1 MQNILFTALFT
12 SILFHVTACLWVL
25 VYQNAKLFNDD
36 AVTWV
41 DASISAGK
49 MIDNSTSE
57 LYSVSM
63 YFCITTIT
71 TVGYGDI
78 SGNNYSERLFCSLL

>member
-1 MQNILFTALFT
+1 MN
-12 SILFHVTACLWVL
+12 
-25 VYQNAKLFNDD
+25 
-36 AVTWV
+36 
-41 DASISAGK
+41 
-49 MIDNSTSE
+49 DNSTSE

-78 SGNNYSERLFCSLL
+78 SGNNAYERVFCSIL